1 MKRINKYLLP
11 VVVTAISWLGYGCND
26 FEYINTNPDAT
37 TTSTPA
43 MLATGQLWKAL
54 TIGGKGAEPKWY
66 FGDMFFTKQI
76 SWQEGSEDS
85 RQRQYNQISTS
96 GFSAYNDLT
105 NTLKMVEL
113 ASDIDKDAYQGLALF
128 LKAFRLY
135 DVSMALGDIPYSDA
149 LKGEAGVIRPK
160 YDTQKE
166 VMQQILDDLD
176 ESYRLFS
183 SASRSFD
190 GDIIYN
196 GDCSKWKKAVSA
208 LQLRVLMAMSKKT
221 AESDLNVA
229 GRFASIVS
237 GQDLFTSNS
246 DNFML
251 VYGALS
257 SQHFP
262 LYLSRFNTYA
272 GVSTTIIDVFK
283 ATDDYRIFYYCE
295 PAPATVEEGIAVD
308 NMAAYKG
315 VDPSRL
321 YTDILTLYNNG
332 EISNVNNRF
341 WELEACQPTIQMG
354 YAELNFVLAEACLR
368 GWISGDANNYYH
380 KGIQASMEFAAAY
393 TTSAYRH
400 GIDIDDAYI
409 TSFLSQPSLQL
420 GCTSATFEDDLK
432 DVLTQKYLDL
442 FMHNTYTSYYDFRR
456 TGYPV
461 LPVNPETNMN
471 TVADK
476 MPMRWRYEQREY
488 DYNREN
494 LEEAL
499 LRQYDGNDDWN
510 ELMWI
515 IK

>member
-1 MKRINKYLLP
+1 MKKINKYILS
-11 VVVTAISWLGYGCND
+11 VAVIASSWLGYGCND
-26 FEYINTNPDAT
+26 FDYINTNPDAT
-37 TTSTPA
+37 TSATPA
-43 MLATGQLWKAL
+43 MIATGQLWKAL
-54 TIGGKGAEPKWY
+54 TVGGKTDAKWY

-76 SWQEGSEDS
+76 SWQEGSDDG
-85 RQRQYNQISTS
+85 RRVQYNQITTS
-96 GFSAYNDLT
+96 GFSAYTDLT
-105 NTLKMVEL
+105 NVFKMVEL
-113 ASDIDKDAYQGLALF
+113 AADIDKDAYHGLALF

-135 DVSMALGDIPYSDA
+135 DVSMTLGDIPYSDA
-149 LKGEAGVIRPK
+149 FKGEEGNITPK
-160 YDTQKE
+160 YDMQKE
-166 VMQQILDDLD
+166 VMLQILADLD

-183 SASRSFD
+183 SATRSFD
-190 GDIIYN
+190 GDIVYN

-221 AESDLNVA
+221 GEADLNVA

-237 GQDLFTSNS
+237 GQSLFESND

-251 VYGALS
+251 VYGSLS
-257 SQHFP
+257 SQQYP
-262 LYLSRFNTYA
+262 LYLSRFNVYA
-272 GVSTTIIDVFK
+272 GISNTILDVLK
-283 ATDDYRIFYYCE
+283 ANNDYRVFYYCE
-295 PAPATVEEGIAVD
+295 PAPSSVAAGISAD
-308 NMAAYKG
+308 DMDAYKG

-321 YTDILTLYNNG
+321 YTDILSLHYSG
-332 EISNVNNRF
+332 DISNINNRF
-341 WELEACQPTIQMG
+341 WEVDKGQPTIQMG

-368 GWISGDANNYYH
+368 GWINGDANVFFH
-380 KGIQASMEFAAAY
+380 KGLKASMEFASAY
-393 TTSAYRH
+393 TPEAYRH
-400 GIDIDDAYI
+400 GVNIDDAYM
-409 TSFLSQPSLQL
+409 TSFLAQPALQL
-420 GCTSATFEDDLK
+420 GCTSATFESDLK
-432 DVLTQKYLDL
+432 NVLTQKYIDL

-494 LEEAL
+494 LDEAL
-499 LRQYDGNDDWN
+499 QRQFGGNDDWN